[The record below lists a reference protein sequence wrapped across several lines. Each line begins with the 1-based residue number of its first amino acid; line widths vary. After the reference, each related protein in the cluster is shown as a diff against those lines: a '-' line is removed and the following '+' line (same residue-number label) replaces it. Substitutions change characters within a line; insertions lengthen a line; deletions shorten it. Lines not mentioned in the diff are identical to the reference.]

1 MQTRRLVDALA
12 VGVSFFC
19 LCFLPAQAG
28 ELPHSLPDKDTKYSP
43 FVDLEYPNQV
53 FFGDT
58 HCHTSFSTDAGMF
71 GNKLGPDDAYR
82 FAKGEAVVSSNGVRA
97 RLQRPLDFL
106 VVADHAENLGL
117 APLIEESDPRLL
129 ANEWGKMVHDMT
141 KSGDSGGAYAAWG
154 GQVTK
159 KEDPLADIEGLQS
172 SMWQRLTQIAED
184 HNNPGQF
191 TALIGY
197 EWTSTPGGANLH
209 RNVIFRDGKNM
220 ADTTVPM
227 SVYDSEDPEDLW
239 KWMNVYEQ
247 KSGGR
252 VLAIAHGGNLSNGLM
267 FDDVTFTSREPLDA
281 DYAQR
286 RSRWEPLYEIT
297 QMKGTGE
304 AHPML
309 SPQDEFA
316 GFEIWDKGSF
326 GGAKDPDMIPR
337 EYTRE
342 AYKRGLA
349 YEANLGTNPFK
360 FGVVG
365 STDTHTSLSS
375 TTEDN
380 FFGKVSAV
388 EPTADPIRFQEKIT
402 GYLPDPE
409 GRDYTIRH
417 SQAAASGLAAVWARE
432 NTREA
437 LWDALARKETFGTTG
452 TRLRVRVFA
461 GFGFEASDL
470 YRSDFAEQGYDH
482 GVPMGGDLNFSEK
495 SPKLLVRAL
504 RDPDGANLDR
514 VQIIKGWLD
523 ASGKTHERVYD
534 VAVSDDRT
542 IGADGRCREEVG
554 NTVDVEEAIFTNSI
568 GAPFLHAFWED
579 PDFDPKEKAFY
590 YVRVMEIPTPRW
602 TTYDAKVFGVERPT
616 DVPAST
622 QERAFTSTIWYNPS
636 R

>member
-1 MQTRRLVDALA
+1 MRMTIFVGRLATGISLA
-12 VGVSFFC
+12 CFC
-19 LCFLPAQAG
+19 SLPVQAG
-28 ELPHSLPDKDTKYSP
+28 ELPHSIPDKDTKYSP
-43 FVDLEYPNQV
+43 FVGVDYPNQV

-58 HCHTSFSTDAGMF
+58 HCHTSFSTDAGML
-71 GNKLGPDDAYR
+71 GNKLGPDDAYL
-82 FAKGEAVVSSNGVRA
+82 FAKGEAVISSNGVRA

-117 APLIEESDPRLL
+117 APLIEDSDPRLL
-129 ANEWGKMVHDMT
+129 ENEWGKMVHDLT
-141 KSGDSGGAYAAWG
+141 KSGKLGDAYAAWG
-154 GQVTK
+154 AQVTK
-159 KEDPLADIEGLQS
+159 KEDPLADIEGLQTT
-172 SMWQRLTQIAED
+172 MWQRLTQIAED
-184 HNNPGQF
+184 HNSPGQF

-197 EWTSTPGGANLH
+197 EWTSTPGGSNLH
-209 RNVIFRDGKNM
+209 RNVIFRDGKEK
-220 ADTTVPM
+220 ADTINPM

-239 KWMNVYEQ
+239 KWMSDYEQ
-247 KSGGR
+247 KSGGK
-252 VLAIAHGGNLSNGLM
+252 VLAIPHGGNLSNGLM
-267 FDDVTFTSREPLDA
+267 FDDVTLTSREPLDA
-281 DYAQR
+281 DYAER

-304 AHPML
+304 THPML

-337 EYTRE
+337 EYSRE
-342 AYKRGLA
+342 AHKRGLA
-349 YEANLGTNPFK
+349 YEASLGVNPFK

-380 FFGKVSAV
+380 FFGKVSSV
-388 EPTADPIRFQEKIT
+388 EPTVDPIRFQEKIT
-402 GYLPDPE
+402 GYLPDPQ

-417 SQAAASGLAAVWARE
+417 AQAAASGLAAVWARE

-437 LWDALARKETFGTTG
+437 LWDAMARKETFGTTG

-470 YRSDFAEQGYDH
+470 YRSDFAGHGYDH
-482 GVPMGGDLNFSEK
+482 GVPMGGDLSASEK
-495 SPKLLVRAL
+495 SPKLLVRAI
-504 RDPDGANLDR
+504 RDADGANLDR

-523 ASGKTHERVYD
+523 TSGATHERVYD
-534 VAVSDDRT
+534 VAVSDGRT

-554 NTVDVEEAIFTNSI
+554 NTVDVEQAVYTNSI
-568 GAPFLHAFWED
+568 GSPFLQAFWED

-590 YVRVMEIPTPRW
+590 YARVMEIPTPRW
-602 TTYDAKVFGVERPT
+602 TTYDAKIFGVDRPT
-616 DVPAST
+616 DVPGSI
-622 QERAFTSTIWYNPS
+622 QERAYTSPIWYNP
-636 R
+636 